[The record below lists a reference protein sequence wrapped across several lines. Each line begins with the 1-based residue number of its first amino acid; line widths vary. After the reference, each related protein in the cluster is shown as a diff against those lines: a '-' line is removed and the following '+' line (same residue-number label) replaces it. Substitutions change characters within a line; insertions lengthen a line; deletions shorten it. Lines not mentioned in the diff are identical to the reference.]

1 MNLLFVFADELRA
14 QSVSVNNAEVA
25 TPVLNQLAGDG
36 VYFSN
41 AYSNMPVCTPA
52 RGSLLTGC
60 WPHVHQAIANDL
72 PVTPAAPSFARSLKA
87 EGYLCGYV
95 GKWHLGGLPR
105 NRFVPPGE
113 QRLGFDDFWASWNC
127 HYGHFQ
133 PRWHE
138 DGPELQEAPGRYE
151 PELVTENAIRGLNR
165 FASIDED
172 RPFCLVVSYGPP
184 HFPYF
189 PLPPG
194 MDGVYDPD
202 ALTLRPNCAEDAA
215 ERQDLAAYYAHTT
228 AVDRELGRLVA
239 GLEEAGKLDDTLVVY
254 TSDHGTMLG
263 SHGLHH
269 KQVPYEESVGIPLV
283 MRGAGSKLGP
293 RGRRDDILIGIVD
306 LAPTLLGILGV
317 APEAPMQGRDLSAE
331 IADPDSAS
339 RPDSVYLQN
348 AIAVDQAA
356 WEGVPPWRA
365 VRTARFTYARTVDAP
380 WLLFD
385 NLSDPYQMTNLADDL
400 EAAGIRAELDSLL
413 GQWSQETGEPE
424 VPEDDYIRFCGLEG
438 AWADRAKWF
447 EQFWEALDRARQSDD
462 PEAAMEAAR
471 TAAGA

>member
-25 TPVLNQLAGDG
+25 TPVLDQLVTDG

-72 PVTPAAPSFARSLKA
+72 PVTPVAPSFARSLKA
-87 EGYLCGYV
+87 AGYLCGYV

-113 QRLGFDDFWASWNC
+113 ERLGFDDFWASWNC

-138 DGPELQEAPGRYE
+138 DGPELHEAPGRYE
-151 PELVTENAIRGLNR
+151 PELVTENATRGLDR
-165 FASIDED
+165 FAEIDED

-184 HFPYF
+184 HFPYQ

-194 MDGVYDPD
+194 MDGVYDPG
-202 ALTLRPNCAEDAA
+202 ALTLRANCAEDAA

-228 AVDRELGRLVA
+228 AVDHELGRLVA
-239 GLEEAGKLDDTLVVY
+239 RLDEAGKLDDTLVVY

-283 MRGAGSKLGP
+283 MRGARSKLGAA
-293 RGRRDDILIGIVD
+293 GRRDGLLIGIVD

-331 IADPDSAS
+331 IADPGSAS
-339 RPDSVYLQN
+339 RPDSVHLQN

-365 VRTARFTYARTVDAP
+365 VRTDRYTYARTVDGP

-385 NLSDPYQMTNLADDL
+385 NLSDPDQSKNLVDDPD
-400 EAAGIRAELDSLL
+400 AAGILAELDSLL
-413 GQWSQETGEPE
+413 RQSSDEAGEPLL
-424 VPEDDYIRFCGLEG
+424 PEREYIRYCGLEA
-438 AWADRAKWF
+438 AWDARSKWF
-447 EQFWEALDRARQSDD
+447 DEFWAAMERARQSDD
-462 PEAAMEAAR
+462 PEAAMDAAR